1 MKASHGHWCGASWFD
16 RLTMKRS
23 SYSRSASGGPS
34 AAFAIRPLAPAL
46 VCFLGNA
53 GFSQAIDRQLDVGG
67 LEAEL
72 SMLDHRLLE
81 IESGI
86 ELEQPGHG
94 DARVLGVAELAV
106 GVGQLDLVPP
116 PAGQVHRLE
125 LDECL
130 LELGL
135 AVVV

>member
-1 MKASHGHWCGASWFD
+1 MVSLSNHEGLARAFGVRRFMVRQAHHEAFSVFSVSL
-16 RLTMKRS
+16 R
-23 SYSRSASGGPS
+23 GPS

-46 VCFLGNA
+46 GCFLGNA

-94 DARVLGVAELAV
+94 DARILGVAELAV
-106 GVGQLDLVPP
+106 
-116 PAGQVHRLE
+116 
-125 LDECL
+125 
-130 LELGL
+130 
-135 AVVV
+135 